1 VITDK
6 LDEIHKSYEPLRVKR
21 MIPRNCFVCKN
32 NQNPHFYDCDKLQQ
46 RIPKNEQNLKGDK
59 PPSNEVDFLS
69 LRDDRI
75 GRENLS

>member
-21 MIPRNCFVCKN
+21 MISCNCFGCKN
-32 NQNPHFYDCDKLQQ
+32 SKNPHFSDRDKLQQ
-46 RIPKNEQNLKGDK
+46 QIPKNEQNIEGDK
-59 PPSNEVDFLS
+59 PPYNEVDFLS
-69 LRDDRI
+69 LRDDRF